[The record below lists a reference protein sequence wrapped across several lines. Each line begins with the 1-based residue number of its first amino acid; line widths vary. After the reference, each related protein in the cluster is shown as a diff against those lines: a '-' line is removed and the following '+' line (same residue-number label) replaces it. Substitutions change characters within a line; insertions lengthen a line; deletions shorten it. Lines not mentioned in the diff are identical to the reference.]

1 MVKFRQKDFSIKSD
15 IISGATLGA
24 STGLIASK
32 LVGNSLIKPGLK
44 KFFPKAGKLNDWD
57 TSVITMGAGTVIGAG
72 LGLIAGLIKESS
84 KAINR
89 HNTVDDRLMQ
99 TVVDNLKKSGLKEG
113 KDFTRDPKTASDLKT
128 KVCIIITKVSNDLKL
143 LINTVADNKLKTV
156 SNNVVKNLP
165 NTGTVTKNMSDKFND
180 ITISTI
186 SDSSADAGLITGIAE
201 NFIHNGFPVYLV
213 EVG

>member
-1 MVKFRQKDFSIKSD
+1 MIKFRQKDYSIKSD
-15 IISGATLGA
+15 VISGATLGA

-32 LVGNSLIKPGLK
+32 LVGNSVIKPGLK
-44 KFFPKAGKLNDWD
+44 RFYPKGTKVNDWD
-57 TSVITMGAGTVIGAG
+57 ASMITMGAGTVIGAG
-72 LGLIAGLIKESS
+72 LGLIAGLIKESA
-84 KAINR
+84 KAVNR
-89 HNTVDDRLMQ
+89 KTTVDMRLMQ

-113 KDFTRDPKTASDLKT
+113 KDFVRDPKTASELKT
-128 KVCIIITKVSNDLKL
+128 KVCIVITKVSNDLKL

-156 SNNVVKNLP
+156 SNNIVKNLP

-186 SDSSADAGLITGIAE
+186 SDSSADAGLVTGIAE
-201 NFIHNGFPVYLV
+201 NFIHNGYPVYLV